1 LGSEGIVHEAF
12 GESKT
17 LTAWARDPRCEVSVN
32 TLRARRAAGWKLEDA
47 ITAPRQQAGHR
58 RLSDEETAALK
69 AAADLVRSLPH
80 VHRNTAAD
88 APERAAVQVRNE
100 LMREAAERA
109 SVAEI
114 ARVVGLSHEVARRHI
129 RGGAT

>member
-1 LGSEGIVHEAF
+1 MGSEGITHEAF

-17 LTAWARDPRCEVSVN
+17 ITAWARDPRCKVSVN

-47 ITAPRQQAGHR
+47 ITTPRQQAGHR

-69 AAADLVRSLPH
+69 AAADLVRRLPH
-80 VHRNTAAD
+80 VHGNTAAD
-88 APERAAVQVRNE
+88 APERAAVQARNE
-100 LMREAAERA
+100 LMREAAKKA

-114 ARVVGLSHEVARRHI
+114 ARIVGLTHGRAWECVH
-129 RGGAT
+129 GE